1 MILFRQLLDELSTR
15 QPLFFE
21 LKIKMLLSEWDKI
34 VGPVIARHTKVEKVE
49 NGTVYVVC
57 DDSLW
62 MTELSMQKDRLLKIL
77 NERSGRE
84 LFKDIRFRR
93 GKVDGK
99 VLR

>member
-1 MILFRQLLDELSTR
+1 MILLRQLFEELSIR

-34 VGPVIARHTKVEKVE
+34 VGPVIAKHTKVEKVE

-62 MTELSMQKDRLLKIL
+62 MAELSMQKDRLLRIL
-77 NERSGRE
+77 NEKSGKE